1 MGYQERENTDENYI
15 IGQFSADEID
25 WVAKGAVTPVKN

>member
-1 MGYQERENTDENYI
+1 MGYQAKENIDESYI
-15 IGQFSADEID
+15 LGQNSADEID